1 MLKSASTAKRGEQ
14 VQHVKKN
21 MFDLKLVRGAGIKNQ
36 RVFLRVDFNTPLKD
50 GKILDDFKVAQSL
63 PTIKYLLKNGNKVIV
78 ASHLGRPAGKVSADL
93 SLLPFVESLTEK
105 LKGIATVKFIPGKY
119 TEKFAEKIK
128 NEETQVIILENLRF
142 NQGEETNRKSFSKLL
157 ATFADVYVN
166 DAFAVSHRACSS
178 IVGIAKHLSSFAGL
192 NFELE
197 VKNLTKLLEPKRK
210 AVALIG
216 GAKVET
222 KLPTITKLIKKYNY
236 IMIAGGVGNTALM
249 SLGYDI
255 GGSLCDEKFLQKIKP
270 LTKSK
275 NLLVPIDVVVADRET
290 RKKIKIVIVGKEKKL
305 CEKDEEILDIGPQTI
320 RLYAEKIKEAKTIVW
335 AGTVGYAELKS
346 FSCGS
351 VSLAKIIAARASGR
365 AFGVVG
371 GGETLSVIHATHMA
385 KYFDFISTGGGAM
398 LEFLEGRV
406 LPGIKVLIKK

>member
-1 MLKSASTAKRGEQ
+1 MAVDVHRGQ
-14 VQHVKKN
+14 LV
-21 MFDLKLVRGAGIKNQ
+21 MFDLKLLKNAEIKNQ
-36 RVFLRVDFNTPLKD
+36 RVLLRVDFNTPIKD
-50 GKILDDFKVAQSL
+50 GKILDDFKVVQSL

-78 ASHLGRPAGKVSADL
+78 ISHFGRPDGKVVADL
-93 SLLPFVESLTEK
+93 SLAALSENLKEK
-105 LKGIATVKFIPGKY
+105 LEKIATVKFVSGKY
-119 TEKFAEKIK
+119 NEKFGEKIAK
-128 NEETQVIILENLRF
+128 MEESVIVLENLRF
-142 NQGEETNRKSFSKLL
+142 NQGEETNRESFSKLL

-178 IVGIAKHLSSFAGL
+178 IVGITKYLPSFAGL

-222 KLPTITKLIKKYNY
+222 KLPTIAKLLKKYNY
-236 IMIAGGVGNTALM
+236 VMIAGGVSNTALM

-255 GGSLCDEKFLQKIKP
+255 GGSLRDEKFLQKIKT
-270 LTKSK
+270 LAKTK
-275 NLLVPIDVVVADRET
+275 NLLLPLDVVISDVET
-290 RKKIKIVIVGKEKKL
+290 RKKTRVAVVGKEKKL
-305 CEKDEEILDIGPQTI
+305 CNKDEEILDIGPQTV
-320 RLYAEKIKEAKTIVW
+320 RLYSEKIREAKTIIW
-335 AGTVGYAELKS
+335 AGTVGYAELKA
-346 FSCGS
+346 FSYGS
-351 VSLAKIIAARASGR
+351 ISLAKALASRASGP

-371 GGETLSVIHATHMA
+371 GGETLSVIHASGMG

-398 LEFLEGRV
+398 LEFLEGKV